1 MNYVAELAREGRRT
15 LIEFPDLPGCVTF
28 AEANEDVEAVA
39 REALEG
45 WLAVHLEGGEAP
57 PQPSP
62 RRKAGRGRLAVRV
75 DPALSIALQLRWRR
89 QDLKLSQADLG
100 KRLGVSR
107 QQVALLERPG
117 GNLRVSTL
125 AKAAEALDVELD
137 VGFQPLSAARRRAV
151 AASAGR

>member
-1 MNYVAELAREGRRT
+1 MEYLAETAREGRRT

-28 AEANEDVEAVA
+28 AEPNEDVTAVA

-57 PQPSP
+57 PRPS
-62 RRKAGRGRLAVRV
+62 RRKRGAKALAVRV
-75 DPALSIALQLRWRR
+75 SPALAIALLLRWRR
-89 QDLKLSQADLG
+89 QELKLSQADLG
-100 KRLGVSR
+100 KRLGVTR

-125 AKAAEALDVELD
+125 AKAAEALEVELD
-137 VGFQPLSAARRRAV
+137 VGLQPIERSRRA
-151 AASAGR
+151 AASSSVR